1 MNHPTMKRATFIA
14 QALLIGSAALWS
26 GATLADAPASKRAAL
41 VAAPAPAEANIP
53 GARRFVFDQWA
64 GAAVPVWYYRPEGT
78 PATAPIVFVM
88 HGVKR
93 NADQYLREWVDSAKD
108 NGFVVVVPEFTAKA
122 FPRANGYNF
131 GGAFTE
137 DGKEVPRTQWSYSAI
152 EPIFDAI
159 RQVEKLSEPKYW
171 LFGHSAGA
179 QFVHR
184 FTMLGLGKRMHAAIS
199 ANAGSYMVATREVR
213 WPFGVAGAPGG
224 EFDFG
229 RAFSSPLI
237 LLLGDADN
245 DPKHRSLPHQPE
257 ADAQG
262 PHRFARGQNFY
273 AKAREKAQH
282 DKLEF
287 DWSCVI
293 APGVAHENA
302 KMAAFA
308 ARIIQSPSLPKAG
321 QDCTVMR

>member
-1 MNHPTMKRATFIA
+1 MKRSLWIA
-14 QALLIGSAALWS
+14 QALLVGSASLW
-26 GATLADAPASKRAAL
+26 GCASPSAVQASSRPVP
-41 VAAPAPAEANIP
+41 VASPAPAEANIP
-53 GARRFVFDQWA
+53 GAKRFMFEQWA
-64 GAAVPVWYYRPEGT
+64 GPKVPVWYFRPEGA

-93 NADQYLREWVDSAKD
+93 DADRYLSEWVDTAKE
-108 NGFVVVVPEFTAKA
+108 NGFVVVVPEFTSKA
-122 FPRANGYNF
+122 FPGANGYNF

-137 DGKEVPRTQWSYSAI
+137 DGKEVPRAQWSYSAI
-152 EPIFDAI
+152 EPIFDAM
-159 RQVEKLSEPKYW
+159 REVEHLSATKYW

-184 FTMLGLGKRMHAAIS
+184 YVMLGLGKRMHAAIS
-199 ANAGSYMVATREVR
+199 ANAGSYMVTGREVR

-229 RAFSSPLI
+229 RAFASPLI

-245 DPKHRSLPHQPE
+245 DPNHPSLPHQPE

-273 AKAREKAQH
+273 ATARDRAEREKL
-282 DKLEF
+282 KF
-287 DWSCVI
+287 SWSCVI
-293 APGVAHENA
+293 APGVAHENG

-308 ARIIQSPSLPKAG
+308 ARIIKSPSAPRAG
-321 QDCTVMR
+321 EDCATLD